1 MKETLFLPKSR
12 IECYHSFLKFIKGQI
27 QETKSEP
34 IPDSSMSATI
44 WGNELKPKLQK
55 FPCSA
60 QIMRVSCGSML
71 FYKN

>member
-12 IECYHSFLKFIKGQI
+12 IESYHSYLKFIKGQI
-27 QETKSEP
+27 QEVKSEP

-44 WGNELKPKLQK
+44 WGNGHKPILQK
-55 FPCSA
+55 FPCST

-71 FYKN
+71 FYKY